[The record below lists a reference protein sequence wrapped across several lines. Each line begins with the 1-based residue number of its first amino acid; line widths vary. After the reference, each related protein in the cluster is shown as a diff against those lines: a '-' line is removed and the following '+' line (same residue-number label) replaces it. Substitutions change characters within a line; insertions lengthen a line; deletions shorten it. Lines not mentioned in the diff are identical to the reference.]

1 MSEYVGGDLEADA
14 VLLAPGLGVGVVA
27 AEDEA
32 GAGEGGLLHG
42 RLDGVVHVRLAWSH
56 PVSSSS
62 GQIVVANCAEYSF
75 WSGTHFDLDT

>member
-1 MSEYVGGDLEADA
+1 MSGYAGGDLEADA

-62 GQIVVANCAEYSF
+62 GQVLVANCLLLF
-75 WSGTHFDLDT
+75 WHLF